1 MHGGDGVREA
11 GLVGVAGLGV
21 TGAPPAE
28 AGVPGAPPAEAGR
41 TPPDF
46 AFAPFHLAKKA
57 FTSVDVGMAAKA
69 G

>member
-1 MHGGDGVREA
+1 MEA

-21 TGAPPAE
+21 TGPPHNVGL
-28 AGVPGAPPAEAGR
+28 GVPGAPPAVAGGM
-41 TPPDF
+41 PPDF
-46 AFAPFHLAKKA
+46 AFAPFHFAKKI

>member
-1 MHGGDGVREA
+1 MEA

-21 TGAPPAE
+21 TGPPHNVGL
-28 AGVPGAPPAEAGR
+28 GVPGAPPAEAGR
-41 TPPDF
+41 MPPDF